1 MRRGLLH
8 LRSPHL
14 CLDAMNIPEIDTT
27 AMEPTR
33 GSERKGMRLVGL
45 LALVTLVFFG
55 LGGAW
60 LIVGVQGRELA
71 PVLVGPSGL
80 WWQIFLGIASGLAI
94 GYSAWALIS
103 RPFMETVLM
112 KYAMLIGPLMPGAT
126 ARILVSLCAGVGEE
140 VFFRGAIQHWLG
152 IVWTALAFVALH
164 GYLDPRSWRMS
175 VYGVFLTITMLG
187 LGWEADAYGLLA
199 PMIAHTLIDIVLL
212 GKLHAVWRRSRQRV

>member
-152 IVWTALAFVALH
+152 IVWTALASAGFTVDSDLAL
-164 GYLDPRSWRMS
+164 GGCRSTSAFSSSPWR
-175 VYGVFLTITMLG
+175 
-187 LGWEADAYGLLA
+187 GWGGRQVRTACTHRL
-199 PMIAHTLIDIVLL
+199 
-212 GKLHAVWRRSRQRV
+212 SR